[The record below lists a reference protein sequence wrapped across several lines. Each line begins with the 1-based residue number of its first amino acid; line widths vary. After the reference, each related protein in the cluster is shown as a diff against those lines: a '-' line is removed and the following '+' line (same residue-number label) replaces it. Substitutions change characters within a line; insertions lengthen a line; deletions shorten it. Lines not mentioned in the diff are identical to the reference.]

1 MGAESGM
8 NSSVRDDRVALSDG
22 AKALWGKT
30 NRIDDSEWLP
40 LYVHMVDSAAMASKI
55 WDTWVPQGTK
65 AVIVGDLGNDE
76 VLARKLMIFMA
87 GIHDIGKATPV
98 FQAKS
103 ITFGPEAGSFAW
115 KAERAGLPMIAGL
128 RGTNHPTHPIAGEII
143 LEGYLLRVRGWERKA
158 ARQYA
163 CVVGGHHGTPP
174 DKSKIDEEKNRKTNV
189 GLDSEAWVSTQDE
202 LIDFVANISEEA
214 ARKTSDAKISER
226 RRSTLGTPPPEIQD
240 LVRVEDRL
248 SFAYFEHCTIGR
260 DDNAITVTD
269 VTGVIHVPAA
279 ALSVLMLGP
288 GARVTHQAMTVIGEN
303 GATVIW
309 VGERGVRMYAFG
321 KPLTHSSALL
331 QKQAELVSNTRKR
344 LSVARMMYQMRFP
357 GEDVSGLTMQQLR
370 GREGA
375 RIRRVYR
382 ECSERTGVEWDKRT
396 YDHDDFDAGSEI
408 NKALSAA
415 NTCLYGLAH
424 AAIVALGCS
433 PGLGFVHVGHE
444 RSFVYDIAD
453 LYKAELS
460 IPVAFETVA
469 AKPEDIGSAVRHN
482 IRDAI
487 YDLSLMKRM
496 TKDIR
501 YLLGTSELED
511 DVFESDHVGLW
522 DDKQGEVSAGKS
534 YSDNDEWDG
543 GTW

>member
-1 MGAESGM
+1 M
-8 NSSVRDDRVALSDG
+8 NDELGEDG
-22 AKALWGKT
+22 ADFEMAP
-30 NRIDDSEWLP
+30 SE
-40 LYVHMVDSAAMASKI
+40 MS
-55 WDTWVPQGTK
+55 
-65 AVIVGDLGNDE
+65 
-76 VLARKLMIFMA
+76 
-87 GIHDIGKATPV
+87 
-98 FQAKS
+98 
-103 ITFGPEAGSFAW
+103 
-115 KAERAGLPMIAGL
+115 
-128 RGTNHPTHPIAGEII
+128 
-143 LEGYLLRVRGWERKA
+143 
-158 ARQYA
+158 
-163 CVVGGHHGTPP
+163 
-174 DKSKIDEEKNRKTNV
+174 
-189 GLDSEAWVSTQDE
+189 
-202 LIDFVANISEEA
+202 SEEA

-444 RSFVYDIAD
+444 RSFAVSYTHLTLPTIA
-453 LYKAELS
+453 
-460 IPVAFETVA
+460 
-469 AKPEDIGSAVRHN
+469 
-482 IRDAI
+482 
-487 YDLSLMKRM
+487 
-496 TKDIR
+496 
-501 YLLGTSELED
+501 
-511 DVFESDHVGLW
+511 
-522 DDKQGEVSAGKS
+522 
-534 YSDNDEWDG
+534 
-543 GTW
+543 